1 MTKKNSMW
9 NIVKLVET
17 YKNKVKFQP
26 GIKPMITL
34 NIGTTNERQILNDVI
49 EFLKNQNKIQ

>member
-1 MTKKNSMW
+1 
-9 NIVKLVET
+9 
-17 YKNKVKFQP
+17 
-26 GIKPMITL
+26 MITL